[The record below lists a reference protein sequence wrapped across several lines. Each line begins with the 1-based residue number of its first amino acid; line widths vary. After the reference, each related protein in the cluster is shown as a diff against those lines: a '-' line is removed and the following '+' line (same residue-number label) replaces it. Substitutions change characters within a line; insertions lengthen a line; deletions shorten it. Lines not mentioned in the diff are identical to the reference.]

1 MLARRRTENYAYRPP
16 IEFPIL
22 GGESRRNLPR
32 RLARCSSSR
41 TSRRPTPNGVHVLRG
56 ISLQIDRGLFGLL
69 GPNGAGKST
78 LMRTIATLQALDL
91 LDHLALLMGLTDRTT
106 RRAQVEALLARIT
119 PIGRR
124 GMAAWR
130 TLSRQLLAA
139 YQESAVARPTPQFT
153 TNQPLRP
160 RAAVRPAAV
169 SAGES
174 RGAYTSPPDVQR
186 NAHSRPTTVQQMRI
200 STVPSTHLCVLAAP
214 ARGERS
220 FRPPAGCVAMVCRR
234 V

>member
-1 MLARRRTENYAYRPP
+1 
-16 IEFPIL
+16 
-22 GGESRRNLPR
+22 
-32 RLARCSSSR
+32 
-41 TSRRPTPNGVHVLRG
+41 
-56 ISLQIDRGLFGLL
+56 
-69 GPNGAGKST
+69 
-78 LMRTIATLQALDL
+78 MRTIATLQAPDGGTITFGGAPIFADPTVHRGRLGYLPQDFGVYPGISALDL
-91 LDHLALLMGLTDRTT
+91 LDHLALLKGLTDRTT

-169 SAGES
+169 SAAS
-174 RGAYTSPPDVQR
+174 V
-186 NAHSRPTTVQQMRI
+186 
-200 STVPSTHLCVLAAP
+200 AA
-214 ARGERS
+214 
-220 FRPPAGCVAMVCRR
+220 
-234 V
+234 